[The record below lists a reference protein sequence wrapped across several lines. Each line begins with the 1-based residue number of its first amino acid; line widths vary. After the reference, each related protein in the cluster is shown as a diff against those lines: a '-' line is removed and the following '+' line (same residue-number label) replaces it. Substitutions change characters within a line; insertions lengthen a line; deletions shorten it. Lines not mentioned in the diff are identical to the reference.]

1 MWGSLAPPP
10 QGVPPPP
17 PAPRAP
23 PAPPHK
29 GEGVGLLVDR
39 FAELAAARFGGR
51 RLVVVAQ
58 GMQPDDLGRLGLLRR
73 RQRPPWLR
81 TRLTRLARRAAGPR
95 ACPPCGPGFPA
106 RSDPGL

>member
-29 GEGVGLLVDR
+29 GEGVGLLVDG

-51 RLVVVAQ
+51 RLVVVAR

-81 TRLTRLARRAAGPR
+81 TRLTRLARRAAGPWLR
-95 ACPPCGPGFPA
+95 LLGGRGFHDG
-106 RSDPGL
+106 SDQ

>member
-58 GMQPDDLGRLGLLRR
+58 GMQPDDLGRPGLLRR
-73 RQRPPWLR
+73 RQAPPAPR
-81 TRLTRLARRAAGPR
+81 TRPTRLARRGAR
-95 ACPPCGPGFPA
+95 APPCPPGGPGCQ
-106 RSDPGL
+106 RGSGRG

>member
-1 MWGSLAPPP
+1 MKGSLDPPRQGVRAPPP
-10 QGVPPPP
+10 
-17 PAPRAP
+17 AP

-73 RQRPPWLR
+73 RQRPPSLP
-81 TRLTRLARRAAGPR
+81 TRLARRAARPYIRHPKASSIPR
-95 ACPPCGPGFPA
+95 
-106 RSDPGL
+106 GLD